1 MIPGRQYTPADLP
14 RIVQRRALV
23 MAGAFLGL
31 TAVVVGI
38 VQSLPDQYRSEAVV
52 LVTSQRVPE
61 DLVPAAV
68 TMRVDDQLRQLTQ
81 QLVSRT
87 TLEGVI
93 AEFNLYPLT
102 SDGKVSE
109 ESVEEMRRD
118 VGLDLVKGDAF
129 RVFYVSHD
137 PVLAWRVTE
146 RLADS
151 LVAAHVK
158 QRTDFAVGINS
169 FLETQLAEV
178 RTKLT
183 AQEQRIDEYR
193 RRHPK
198 ERPGQTQ
205 STILAFTTASTTAQA
220 LSESIERDRDRLT
233 ALERNSNSVAPTAAS
248 RSVLLD
254 ELDAARKTLTVLN
267 DRLTPQHPDLIRQ
280 QRVVEKLQAAVSAA
294 APPQVDVPATV
305 RPPDGSSEE
314 ARLLRERIAVKEAEQ
329 RRLLASLTDLQA
341 RMDAAPAAE
350 SEFAALTRDYAT
362 LQVLYGDLL
371 TKQNES
377 EIAASLE
384 RRQVDQRFRVLDPAR
399 LPERPIAP
407 RRLRLILLGVLG
419 ALGAALALGG
429 LLEVR
434 DARVHVLEDLAA
446 VTDLPVFAVV
456 NEIAS
461 DSQRAR
467 HRVAAVASTVALVVT
482 GFVLAWWS
490 IR

>member
-1 MIPGRQYTPADLP
+1 MIPGRQYTPADVL
-14 RIVQRRALV
+14 RIVRRRAIV

-31 TAVVVGI
+31 TAVVVGF
-38 VQSLPDQYRSEAVV
+38 VQVLPDQYRSEAVV

-61 DLVPAAV
+61 DLVPATV

-93 AEFNLYPLT
+93 AEFGLYPLT
-102 SDGKVSE
+102 GDGRVSE

-137 PVLAWRVTE
+137 PVTAWRVTE
-146 RLADS
+146 RLANL

-178 RTKLT
+178 RTKL
-183 AQEQRIDEYR
+183 AEQEQRIDDYR
-193 RRHPK
+193 RIHAK

-205 STILAFTTASTTAQA
+205 SNMLAFTTTSTTAQA
-220 LSESIERDRDRLT
+220 LSDSLERDRDRLA
-233 ALERNSNSVAPTAAS
+233 ALERNQNSLPLATVG
-248 RSVLLD
+248 RSSLL
-254 ELDAARKTLTVLN
+254 EQLDAARHTLSTMN

-280 QRVVEKLQAAVSAA
+280 RRVVETLQAAASAA
-294 APPQVDVPATV
+294 APQSGDSAPA
-305 RPPDGSSEE
+305 RPPDSSLDE
-314 ARLLRERIAVKEAEQ
+314 ARLIRERIAVKEAERQ
-329 RRLLASLTDLQA
+329 RLLASLTDLQA
-341 RMDAAPAAE
+341 RIDAAPTREA
-350 SEFAALTRDYAT
+350 EFAALTRDYAT

-371 TKQNES
+371 TKENES
-377 EIAASLE
+377 QIAASLE

-399 LPERPIAP
+399 LPERPFAP
-407 RRLRLILLGVLG
+407 KRFRLLLLGIFA
-419 ALGAALALGG
+419 ALGAAMTLAGI
-429 LLEVR
+429 LEAR

-467 HRVAAVASTVALVVT
+467 HRVAAVASTAALVVT
-482 GFVLAWWS
+482 GIVLTWWS